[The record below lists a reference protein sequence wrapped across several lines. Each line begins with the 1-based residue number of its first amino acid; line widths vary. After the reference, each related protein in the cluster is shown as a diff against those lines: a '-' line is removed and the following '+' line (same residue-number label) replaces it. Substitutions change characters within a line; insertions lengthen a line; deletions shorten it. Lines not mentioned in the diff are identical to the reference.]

1 MCITFDYGIVILM
14 FLSELLSGIKT
25 CPQTLH
31 THAPEKAIRK
41 ESLGGMYKL

>member
-1 MCITFDYGIVILM
+1 MCIMFDCDIVILM

-25 CPQTLH
+25 LH
-31 THAPEKAIRK
+31 THAPEKAFRK